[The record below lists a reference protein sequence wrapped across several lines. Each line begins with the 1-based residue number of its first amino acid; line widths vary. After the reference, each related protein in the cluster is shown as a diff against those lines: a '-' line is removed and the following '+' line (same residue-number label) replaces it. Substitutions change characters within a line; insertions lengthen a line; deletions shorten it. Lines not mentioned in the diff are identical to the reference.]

1 MALTLGAPRRASNRV
16 DVCPAFLYA
25 AVGLRAAAYEAEAA
39 EVEIEEIGR
48 GVDASQGAVQ
58 LEVIAL
64 ILLHEAARK
73 HNLKHVAAKTMAYA
87 PAYVPAVF
95 VVGKSGCHDAAA

>member
-1 MALTLGAPRRASNRV
+1 MVLTLGAPRRAGNRV

-73 HNLKHVAAKTMAYA
+73 HYLEHVAAKTMAYA
-87 PAYVPAVF
+87 AAYVPAVF